1 MMDKKDNWDEA
12 ARRLEEKTRNGEV
25 EWKKAQL
32 VFRDGVVGDIY
43 ETSINGKRLIIWEY
57 RIQYSE
63 TEVGIEFVDHE
74 GKVEWTWPEVSS
86 RWTLLDS
93 IRYQLVG
100 GEQFLKQLLN

>member
-1 MMDKKDNWDEA
+1 MTDKKNSWDEA

-25 EWKKAQL
+25 AWRKA
-32 VFRDGVVGDIY
+32 DGVHRDDATGVIY

-57 RIQYSE
+57 RIQFSE

-74 GKVEWTWPEVSS
+74 GKVEWTWPEVSN
-86 RWTLLDS
+86 RWVLLDS

-100 GEQFLKQLLN
+100 AEQFLKQLLD